1 MSVRRDDDCCCCCD
15 YLYWNEKS
23 KVESANQIKAG
34 SRWAGW
40 VAPWPTAWSLGGII
54 SCSRGF
60 LYEPNI
66 VYRHQQHRHDQLV
79 NLVLWHHPPAAS
91 SWLVKLPSNVLK
103 VASKL
108 NNHVH
113 TMKLNILI
121 QPCLKINKFS
131 SPRSNT
137 LSSRLG
143 DQSRNKKCYSRVVWE
158 GRDQRKR
165 GKNIFKDST
174 FSEYDLSTVCSELTK
189 FFIPLRL
196 NWIRYWTWTKIWRPP
211 ATSVKRGCPT
221 NFRR

>member
-1 MSVRRDDDCCCCCD
+1 MNPILC
-15 YLYWNEKS
+15 
-23 KVESANQIKAG
+23 
-34 SRWAGW
+34 
-40 VAPWPTAWSLGGII
+40 
-54 SCSRGF
+54 
-60 LYEPNI
+60 
-66 VYRHQQHRHDQLV
+66 RHQHRHDQLV
-79 NLVLWHHPPAAS
+79 NLVLWHHHPAAS

-165 GKNIFKDST
+165 GKNIFKNST
-174 FSEYDLSTVCSELTK
+174 FSAYDLSCLYSELTK